1 MTTDAQKN
9 DLLEQFQNYLEQ
21 SRLDEENSQP
31 AAVDLAMLLGEM
43 ATLKTEV
50 KAESRQFKNTL
61 DTLGSSLD
69 TLQNDNAA
77 LAKELTRHD
86 DRLRQQQQEITRT
99 MLLEFVDIYDRLT
112 AGLHILQGYCPVKKL
127 FKRSRD
133 KDIHFIQR
141 FHEGQQMTL
150 NRFERLLLNYHIRPI
165 DCVGKALDPHT
176 MTAIATGHDPEFG
189 NGVVLEE
196 LRKGFLFHDQVLRL
210 AEVKVNKI
218 QSPVT
223 SL

>member
-9 DLLEQFQNYLEQ
+9 DLLEQFHNYLEQ
-21 SRLDEENSQP
+21 SRLDQENRQP

-77 LAKELTRHD
+77 LAEELARHD
-86 DRLRQQQQEITRT
+86 DHLRQQQQEITRA

-112 AGLHILQGYCPVKKL
+112 AGLHILEGYRPVKKL

-141 FHEGQQMTL
+141 FHEGQRMTL
-150 NRFERLLLNYHIRPI
+150 NRFERLLLDYHIRPI
-165 DCVGKALDPHT
+165 DCVGKALDPTT
-176 MTAIATGHDPEFG
+176 MTAIATGHEPELG

-196 LRKGFLFHDQVLRL
+196 LRKGFLFNDRVLRL